1 MNQSKII
8 LEPMEDLER
17 RLKEE
22 LEKLGFNNGHPL
34 VFYAVEE
41 EDRFIERHLY
51 NGRGNQGSIK
61 RDKDKYIGFFIPDSL
76 SLTVAPSRYTKEP
89 SQDEVK
95 DFDEK
100 LNEAFINGYNE
111 GKKTERKLIKERGE
125 SYDDGYAKAVEKM
138 MGMVEREK
146 KLSYE
151 KGYENGREEA
161 MKERQDWRQ
170 KEYEKCY
177 DYAYKTGFQY
187 ALTKMRAAIVTAE
200 KGE

>member
-1 MNQSKII
+1 MSQSKII

-22 LEKLGFNNGHPL
+22 RATRVN
-34 VFYAVEE
+34 VYFYALNKKSGTFEHSLFN
-41 EDRFIERHLY
+41 DDMPSC
-51 NGRGNQGSIK
+51 GNLMQNP
-61 RDKDKYIGFFIPDSL
+61 REYAGFFFERTAL
-76 SLTVAPSRYTKEP
+76 EVLPSRYAKEP

-95 DFDEK
+95 AFD
-100 LNEAFINGYNE
+100 AGY
-111 GKKTERKLIKERGE
+111 
-125 SYDDGYAKAVEKM
+125 SKAVEKM

-151 KGYENGREEA
+151 KGY
-161 MKERQDWRQ
+161 QD
-170 KEYEKCY
+170 
-177 DYAYKTGFQY
+177 